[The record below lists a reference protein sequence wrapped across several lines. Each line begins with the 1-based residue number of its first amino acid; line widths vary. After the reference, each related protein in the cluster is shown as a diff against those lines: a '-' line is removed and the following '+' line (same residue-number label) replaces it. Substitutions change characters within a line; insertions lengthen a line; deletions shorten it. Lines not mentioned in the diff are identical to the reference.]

1 MACLTPL
8 VVSDKSALPEIAGPG
23 AVYADP
29 YNPESIAE
37 AILRLENDEEFRKQ
51 AVEYGRQRVK
61 EFSWEK
67 AADEVLAIYESL
79 K

>member
-1 MACLTPL
+1 MGCGTPV
-8 VVSDKSALPEIAGPG
+8 VVSDKSALPEVAGPG

-29 YNPESIAE
+29 YEPESIA
-37 AILRLENDEEFRKQ
+37 LKLLKLEDDESFRAA
-51 AVEYGRQRVK
+51 AVEYGLERVK

-67 AADEVLAIYESL
+67 SATLMLSIYESF